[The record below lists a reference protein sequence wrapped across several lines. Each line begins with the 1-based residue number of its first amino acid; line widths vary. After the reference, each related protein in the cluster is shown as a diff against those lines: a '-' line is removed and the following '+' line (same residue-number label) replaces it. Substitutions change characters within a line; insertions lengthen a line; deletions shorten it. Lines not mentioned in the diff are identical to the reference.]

1 MLILSELSRTT
12 VIEGVV
18 ITIVGYAIVFIA
30 LVVLFFVFNYISKII
45 NMQVKGKLRRQGK
58 LNEKTEKS
66 AEGLS
71 SEVTAAIALAL
82 YLSKD
87 VHDQESNVLTIKKV
101 ERPYS
106 PWNEKYYGMRTWNR

>member
-1 MLILSELSRTT
+1 MLLLSQLTRTE

-18 ITIVGYAIVFIA
+18 ITIVGYMIVFIA
-30 LVVLFFVFNYISKII
+30 LIVLYLIFNYISKLI
-45 NMQVKGKLRRQGK
+45 NLQIKDKLRRQGK
-58 LNEKTEKS
+58 LNEKTEKN

-71 SEVTAAIALAL
+71 SEVTAAIAMAL
-82 YLSKD
+82 YLSKE